1 LVRSFFLIS
10 IFTVSFY
17 LVAEKFVNTN
27 GVANEKTFSDF
38 LKWSFS
44 NESPERVAIETSDAW
59 KVLDLEKESYILWIG
74 HASFLI
80 NLDGT
85 TILTD
90 PIFSRRA
97 SPVGIFGPKRLI
109 PPALNITDL
118 PKIDLVTIS
127 HNHYDHLDINS
138 LVKISKKNPDA
149 QFLVPQGD
157 KKILTKRG
165 IENVSE
171 FLWWENS
178 TIKNLTM
185 TFTPVQHWSA
195 RGLGDRNESLWGGW
209 FFETSGFN
217 LFHAGDTGYSNDFLM
232 TKKKLGSPEYAL
244 IPIGAYSPEW
254 FMAENHVNPK
264 DALQIAIDLDAKK
277 SIGMHW
283 GTFILT
289 DEAVTEPPQLLE
301 FALKERGLPKDY
313 FVTLKPGDYELI
325 NN

>member
-1 LVRSFFLIS
+1 MFRSVFLIC
-10 IFTVSFY
+10 IITASFY

-44 NESPERVAIETSDAW
+44 NESPERVAIEISDAW
-59 KVLDLEKESYILWIG
+59 KALDLEKGNYILWIG

-85 TILTD
+85 IILTD
-90 PIFSRRA
+90 PIFSKRA

-149 QFLVPQGD
+149 QFLVPKGD

-178 TIKNLTM
+178 IAVSYTHLTLPTI
-185 TFTPVQHWSA
+185 
-195 RGLGDRNESLWGGW
+195 
-209 FFETSGFN
+209 
-217 LFHAGDTGYSNDFLM
+217 YS
-232 TKKKLGSPEYAL
+232 
-244 IPIGAYSPEW
+244 
-254 FMAENHVNPK
+254 V
-264 DALQIAIDLDAKK
+264 
-277 SIGMHW
+277 
-283 GTFILT
+283 
-289 DEAVTEPPQLLE
+289 
-301 FALKERGLPKDY
+301 
-313 FVTLKPGDYELI
+313 
-325 NN
+325 